1 MAVFADLIRWK
12 IEVSVLALTG
22 LVAAT
27 LMAGTTNTSRLLYG
41 SVCARK
47 RRQDQY
53 FSPERVRLLLFTAG
67 AGLHYLTLVLNS
79 PTLALFLTFRRPGLD
94 RRTAAMPFIWMG
106 KAMHDGWQSSTNLG
120 EKIWKY

>member
-12 IEVSVLALTG
+12 IEVSILALTG

-27 LMAGTTNTSRLLYG
+27 LMAGTTNTSSLLYG

-53 FSPERVRLLLFTAG
+53 FSPERVQLLLFTAG
-67 AGLHYLTLVLNS
+67 AGLHYLTLVLNIPYPGTFPDIPRTWPRLS
-79 PTLALFLTFRRPGLD
+79 DGSNAISLDGKGYARWLA
-94 RRTAAMPFIWMG
+94 M
-106 KAMHDGWQSSTNLG
+106 
-120 EKIWKY
+120 